1 MKDSDINTFKMKD
14 EDFELLEN
22 DQMTVQSMTANRY
35 LATFEKEVMDW
46 ALKLGNMNDF
56 NVQWGEIQRDW
67 SFLESLFMHSEEVK
81 KELPQQSEQFKGI
94 DAKVRQIFA
103 EAFKTKI
110 ALVFFNLP
118 SIKTDFDQIYKDLNV
133 CSKALYDF
141 MASKQKKFPR
151 FYFVASADLLDILS
165 NGNNPAKIMKTH
177 AKDFLGHRH
186 P

>member
-1 MKDSDINTFKMKD
+1 MK
-14 EDFELLEN
+14 ELLKKYQDKISFERAEKGAPFETFY
-22 DQMTVQSMTANRY
+22 DTETLTPSKDY
-35 LATFEKEVMDW
+35 LDAY
-46 ALKLGNMNDF
+46 
-56 NVQWGEIQRDW
+56 
-67 SFLESLFMHSEEVK
+67 EEVK

-165 NGNNPAKIMKTH
+165 NGNNPAKIMKH
-177 AKDFLGHRH
+177 MPKIF
-186 P
+186 